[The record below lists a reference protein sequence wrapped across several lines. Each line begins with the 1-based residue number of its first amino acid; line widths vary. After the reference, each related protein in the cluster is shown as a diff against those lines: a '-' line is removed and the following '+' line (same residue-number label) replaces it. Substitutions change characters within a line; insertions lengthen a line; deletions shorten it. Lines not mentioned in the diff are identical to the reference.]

1 MDSYDKDYR
10 YLLLNL
16 IPQHRLPPHL
26 RRDVELA
33 LVSGRQEDL
42 RRQSVLALEELC
54 HSNYLERTGL
64 HWTNGDVIADYK
76 RKGGRYSMSVSVP
89 VEEWDEF
96 VEEIPETPTPPVA
109 RPPRVPVPEPDNDRE
124 IEAPTPPAPPPEP
137 PPTAPQ
143 EERRPPE
150 PPVQEPRAR
159 NIEMLSYLPEITSV
173 FSVSGRADPMLNRL
187 DLLLGTVK
195 RWLDVPGIRLL
206 LLEDISGVGEV
217 STDWLETVTDS
228 ELRESDLYRQ
238 SIESGVQRLL
248 PKGKTPETMIEE
260 APENWDYLGVSPV
273 FGMGKVCG
281 VLKMYFGR
289 GVDEVTKKRR
299 LEAAANLVKQ
309 AVEFNSQIETITSV
323 DALTQV
329 YNRHFYDT
337 QVSVEIERATRSGN
351 EVSMLV
357 IDLDDFKKVNDELG
371 HKKGDEAL
379 SAVAD
384 LVRKNLRKVDL
395 PFRYGGEEFV
405 VLLPGTSEFE
415 SVHTAER
422 LRRVIAENTGFKDLL
437 GRPRTITVSVGV
449 SVFPDTAS
457 SADELFNQADA
468 AMYRAKQMGKNRV
481 VLYKQDMRM
490 GQG

>member
-1 MDSYDKDYR
+1 MNSYERDYR

-16 IPQHRLPPHL
+16 IPQHRLPPQL

-33 LVSGRQEDL
+33 LVSGKQEDL

-54 HSNYLERTGL
+54 MSNYLERIGARRVS
-64 HWTNGDVIADYK
+64 GDVLADYK
-76 RKGGRYSMSVSVP
+76 RKGGRYSMSVSIP
-89 VEEWDEF
+89 VEEWEEF
-96 VEEIPETPTPPVA
+96 VESIPGAPIELP
-109 RPPRVPVPEPDNDRE
+109 RPPAAPKPFDEPEYRE
-124 IEAPTPPAPPPEP
+124 PEPPAPEP
-137 PPTAPQ
+137 AQLPV
-143 EERRPPE
+143 E
-150 PPVQEPRAR
+150 PPVEPRHVPDDAPD
-159 NIEMLSYLPEITSV
+159 IELLSYLPEITSV
-173 FSVSGRADPMLNRL
+173 FSVSGRTDPMLSRL
-187 DLLLGTVK
+187 ELLLGTVK
-195 RWLDVPGIRLL
+195 RWLDAPGLRLL
-206 LLEDISGVGEV
+206 LLEEISGVREV
-217 STDWLETVTDS
+217 STEWLETVTEA
-228 ELRESDLYRQ
+228 ELRENDLYRL

-248 PKGKTPETMIEE
+248 PKSKTPGEVLGD
-260 APENWDYLGVSPV
+260 APADWDYLGVSPV

-281 VLKMYFGR
+281 VLKMYFDR
-289 GVDEVTKKRR
+289 YVDEVTKKRR
-299 LEAAANLVKQ
+299 LEAASTLVKQ

-323 DALTQV
+323 DALTQI

-337 QVSVEIERATRSGN
+337 QVSVEIERAMRSGN

-357 IDLDDFKKVNDELG
+357 IDLDDFKKVNDEMG

-384 LVRKNLRKVDL
+384 LIRKNLRKVDL

-405 VLLPGTSEFE
+405 ILLPGTSEFE

-422 LRRVIAENTGFKDLL
+422 LRRVIAEYTGFKDLL
-437 GRPRTITVSVGV
+437 GRPRTISVSVGV

-457 SADELFNQADA
+457 SADDLFEQADA

-481 VLYKQDMRM
+481 VLYKQDMKM

>member
-1 MDSYDKDYR
+1 
-10 YLLLNL
+10 
-16 IPQHRLPPHL
+16 
-26 RRDVELA
+26 
-33 LVSGRQEDL
+33 
-42 RRQSVLALEELC
+42 
-54 HSNYLERTGL
+54 
-64 HWTNGDVIADYK
+64 
-76 RKGGRYSMSVSVP
+76 
-89 VEEWDEF
+89 
-96 VEEIPETPTPPVA
+96 
-109 RPPRVPVPEPDNDRE
+109 
-124 IEAPTPPAPPPEP
+124 
-137 PPTAPQ
+137 
-143 EERRPPE
+143 
-150 PPVQEPRAR
+150 
-159 NIEMLSYLPEITSV
+159 
-173 FSVSGRADPMLNRL
+173 
-187 DLLLGTVK
+187 
-195 RWLDVPGIRLL
+195 
-206 LLEDISGVGEV
+206 
-217 STDWLETVTDS
+217 
-228 ELRESDLYRQ
+228 
-238 SIESGVQRLL
+238 
-248 PKGKTPETMIEE
+248 
-260 APENWDYLGVSPV
+260 
-273 FGMGKVCG
+273 
-281 VLKMYFGR
+281 
-289 GVDEVTKKRR
+289 VTKKRR